1 MSLRPST
8 IKEHAHIASIKHAT
22 LVETTCYTL
31 VVKHLEWCAAIN
43 K

>member
-8 IKEHAHIASIKHAT
+8 MKEHAHIASIKHAT

-31 VVKHLEWCAAIN
+31 TVKHPKWCAAIYE
-43 K
+43 

>member
-1 MSLRPST
+1 M
-8 IKEHAHIASIKHAT
+8 KEHAHIASIKHAT

-31 VVKHLEWCAAIN
+31 TVKYP